1 MVYIP
6 KGNYPPNLVY
16 GEQKNA
22 LASEGPNGDPIATS
36 PIYLY
41 NIVLNIKYDSLVS
54 KDRRSF
60 SLLFFKFEQC
70 RCF

>member
-6 KGNYPPNLVY
+6 KENYLTNLVH
-16 GEQKNA
+16 GESKMHW
-22 LASEGPNGDPIATS
+22 LGEGPNGDPIATS
-36 PIYLY
+36 SIYLY